1 MTRQLG
7 GAAGGGRS
15 TNAQALSTAGS
26 VDLDPY
32 GRVAPPAGWSTADL
46 HCHTDCSDGIVSPGE
61 LLEIAKSRGVRVV
74 AITDHDM
81 VHGALRARSHG
92 AGRGTR
98 VVVGQE
104 VTTRWQHHIV
114 GLFLNS
120 PVPIFRTVPDT
131 VRAIRDQGGLA
142 VIAHPALGLPS
153 SASIRVITEWLEET
167 TFDGIELDSQYIS
180 PQTRDRLLDF
190 YDAHRERLGAA
201 IGGTDAHFGD
211 VGKVVTLFEGETP
224 EDLRIAIESRRTAVA
239 RTGLE
244 YPKPGWR
251 MHLKN
256 QRRSLLWLPLY
267 RLKVLLTG
275 NYSKSRD

>member
-1 MTRQLG
+1 MTGQSG
-7 GAAGGGRS
+7 GATRGRRS
-15 TNAQALSTAGS
+15 NDAERLSTAGA

-32 GRVAPPAGWSTADL
+32 GRVAPPAGWSAADL
-46 HCHTDCSDGIVSPGE
+46 HCHTDCSDGVVTSGQI
-61 LLEIAKSRGVRVV
+61 LEIAKSRGIRVV
-74 AITDHDM
+74 AITDHDI
-81 VHGALRARSHG
+81 VHGALRAQSQYTC
-92 AGRGTR
+92 RGPR

-114 GLFLNS
+114 GLFLGG

-131 VRAIRDQGGLA
+131 VRAIRERGGLA

-153 SASIRVITEWLEET
+153 SASIKAITEWLRET
-167 TFDGIELDSQYIS
+167 TFDGIELDSPYIS
-180 PQTRDRLLDF
+180 AQSRNRLLDF

-211 VGKVVTLFEGETP
+211 VGKIVTLFEGETP
-224 EDLRIAIESRRTAVA
+224 EDLRAAIESGRTAVA

-267 RLKVLLTG
+267 RLKIMLTG
-275 NYSKSRD
+275 NYSKS

>member
-1 MTRQLG
+1 MPTVG
-7 GAAGGGRS
+7 DI
-15 TNAQALSTAGS
+15 
-26 VDLDPY
+26 DLDPY
-32 GRVAPPAGWSTADL
+32 GRVAPPAGWSVADL
-46 HCHTDCSDGIVSPGE
+46 HCHTDCSDGVVTSGE
-61 LLEIAKSRGVRVV
+61 ILEIAKSRGIRVI

-81 VHGALRARSHG
+81 VHGALG
-92 AGRGTR
+92 AQPLGAPRGTR

-114 GLFLNS
+114 GLFLNR
-120 PVPIFRTVPDT
+120 PVPLFRTVPDT
-131 VRAIRDQGGLA
+131 VRAIREQGGLA

-153 SASIRVITEWLEET
+153 SASIKTMTEWLEET
-167 TFDGIELDSQYIS
+167 TFDGIELDSPYIS
-180 PQTRDRLLDF
+180 PSSRKHLLDF
-190 YDAHRERLGAA
+190 YDANSSRLGAA

-224 EDLRIAIESRRTAVA
+224 EDLRAAIETRRTSVA

-267 RLKVLLTG
+267 RLKIMLTG
-275 NYSKSRD
+275 NHSKEQ

>member
-1 MTRQLG
+1 MTGQPG
-7 GAAGGGRS
+7 GVAGGRRS
-15 TNAQALSTAGS
+15 NDAGVLSTAGS
-26 VDLDPY
+26 VDVDQS
-32 GRVAPPAGWSTADL
+32 GRIAPPAGWSAADL
-46 HCHTDCSDGIVSPGE
+46 HCHTDCSDGVVTSGQI
-61 LLEIAKSRGVRVV
+61 LETAEARGIRVV

-81 VHGALRARSHG
+81 VHGALRAQSQG
-92 AGRGTR
+92 ADRHTR

-114 GLFLNS
+114 GLFLGG

-131 VRAIRDQGGLA
+131 VRAIREQGGLA

-153 SASIRVITEWLEET
+153 SASIGAMTEWLKET
-167 TFDGIELDSQYIS
+167 TFDGIELDSPYIS
-180 PQTRDRLLDF
+180 ARSRSGLLDF
-190 YDAHRERLGAA
+190 YDAHHERLGAA
-201 IGGTDAHFGD
+201 IGGTDAHFGNL
-211 VGKVVTLFEGETP
+211 GKVVTLFEGETP
-224 EDLRIAIESRRTAVA
+224 EDLRAAIESRRTAVA
-239 RTGLE
+239 RTGLK

-275 NYSKSRD
+275 NYSKGRD

>member
-1 MTRQLG
+1 M
-7 GAAGGGRS
+7 
-15 TNAQALSTAGS
+15 TAGS
-26 VDLDPY
+26 VDVDRS
-32 GRVAPPAGWSTADL
+32 GRIAPPAGWSAADL
-46 HCHTDCSDGIVSPGE
+46 HCHTDCSDGVVTSGQI
-61 LLEIAKSRGVRVV
+61 LETAKSRGVRVV

-81 VHGALRARSHG
+81 IHGALRAQSQG
-92 AGRGTR
+92 ADCAPR

-104 VTTRWQHHIV
+104 VTTRWQHHVV
-114 GLFLNS
+114 GLFLDI
-120 PVPIFRTVPDT
+120 PVPLFRTVPDT
-131 VRAIRDQGGLA
+131 VRAIRERGGLA

-153 SASIRVITEWLEET
+153 SASIKVITEWLEET
-167 TFDGIELDSQYIS
+167 TFDGIELDSPYIS
-180 PQTRDRLLDF
+180 ERSRNRLLTF

-224 EDLRIAIESRRTAVA
+224 EDLRAAIESRRTSVA

-275 NYSKSRD
+275 NYSRSRR

>member
-1 MTRQLG
+1 MSGQRGGVESEGQSIHTGETPALRALG
-7 GAAGGGRS
+7 
-15 TNAQALSTAGS
+15 
-26 VDLDPY
+26 LDPY
-32 GRVAPPAGWSTADL
+32 GRIAPPAGWSVADL
-46 HCHTDCSDGIVSPGE
+46 HCHTDFSDGVVTSDQM
-61 LLEIAKSRGVRVV
+61 LEIAKSRGIRVI

-81 VHGALRARSHG
+81 VRGALSAQSLG
-92 AGRGTR
+92 EILGTR

-114 GLFLNS
+114 GLFLNR

-131 VRAIRDQGGLA
+131 VRAIREQGGLA

-153 SASIRVITEWLEET
+153 SASIKTMTDWLDQT
-167 TFDGIELDSQYIS
+167 TFDGIELDSPYIS
-180 PQTRDRLLDF
+180 PRSREHLLNF
-190 YDAHRERLGAA
+190 YHANQARLGAA

-224 EDLRIAIESRRTAVA
+224 ADLRAAIETGRTTVA

-244 YPKPGWR
+244 YAKPGWR

-275 NYSKSRD
+275 NYSKGRD

>member
-1 MTRQLG
+1 MSGRLVGAKDPGQSTGAGQIPPLG
-7 GAAGGGRS
+7 RIG
-15 TNAQALSTAGS
+15 
-26 VDLDPY
+26 LDPY
-32 GRVAPPAGWSTADL
+32 GRIAPPAGWSAADL
-46 HCHTDCSDGIVSPGE
+46 HCHTDCSDGVMSSGQI
-61 LLEIAKSRGVRVV
+61 LEIAKSRGIRVI

-81 VHGALRARSHG
+81 VHGALSAQSHG
-92 AGRGTR
+92 AARGPG

-114 GLFLNS
+114 GLFLNR

-131 VRAIRDQGGLA
+131 VGAIREQGGLA

-153 SASIRVITEWLEET
+153 SASIKTMTEWLERT
-167 TFDGIELDSQYIS
+167 TFDGVELDSPYIS
-180 PQTRDRLLDF
+180 PRSREHLLNF
-190 YDAHRERLGAA
+190 YNANRRRLGAA

-211 VGKVVTLFEGETP
+211 VGRIVTLFQGETP
-224 EDLRIAIESRRTAVA
+224 EHLRAAIESRRTAVA

-244 YPKPGWR
+244 YPRPGWR

-267 RLKVLLTG
+267 RLKVMLTG
-275 NYSKSRD
+275 NYSQSRD